1 MLTAVFEDFRH
12 TCEQN
17 EGMAGYGWDE
27 YDIRNGG
34 RQTIHD
40 AGNNLDLTIDFIKVP
55 GGDNGGNWGARVKG
69 VPRDGGADDQPTTLV
84 FYAGLEGEG
93 NVGVGSTPDPLGF
106 TGDVK
111 LVGSTPGLENF
122 AIDVTTGPQDN
133 EHPEHEH
140 PTYQDKPLDRTLVA
154 SLTMPK
160 ENVWQT
166 KGWYLPLEG
175 VLWIMIDIV

>member
-1 MLTAVFEDFRH
+1 MLTGAFEDFRH

-27 YDIRNGG
+27 YDIRKGG

-55 GGDNGGNWGARVKG
+55 GGEKGGNWGARVKG
-69 VPRDGGADDQPTTLV
+69 VPRDGNADQPTTLV

-93 NVGVGSTPDPLGF
+93 NIEVASEREPLGF

-111 LVGSTPGLENF
+111 LEGSTPDLGDF

-133 EHPEHEH
+133 KHPEHEH
-140 PTYQDKPLDRTLVA
+140 PTYQEKPLDRTLVA

-166 KGWYLPLEG
+166 KGWCLPLYY
-175 VLWIMIDIV
+175 VLWIGIDIV